1 MLVSDRGGACKPEQR
16 MEHAHSRRTQQA
28 HTVASAGRMG
38 ACTRGANNMLAQLIL
53 LRGCSFSCGVEPP
66 RRYLKAAGDEA
77 LGREVKLSDDF
88 GWANKRRG

>member
-1 MLVSDRGGACKPEQR
+1 
-16 MEHAHSRRTQQA
+16 
-28 HTVASAGRMG
+28 
-38 ACTRGANNMLAQLIL
+38 MLAQLIL

-66 RRYLKAAGDEA
+66 RRYLKPAGDEA